1 VMLRR
6 KHASH
11 GSSTGPRKTS
21 MPTQLTVPPACAR
34 VPQARGVAREQP
46 HRAVADH
53 EDRVPGAMSAPSRRG
68 RRW

>member
-1 VMLRR
+1 
-6 KHASH
+6 
-11 GSSTGPRKTS
+11 

-53 EDRVPGAMSAPSRRG
+53 EDRVPGAMSAPVTA
-68 RRW
+68 W